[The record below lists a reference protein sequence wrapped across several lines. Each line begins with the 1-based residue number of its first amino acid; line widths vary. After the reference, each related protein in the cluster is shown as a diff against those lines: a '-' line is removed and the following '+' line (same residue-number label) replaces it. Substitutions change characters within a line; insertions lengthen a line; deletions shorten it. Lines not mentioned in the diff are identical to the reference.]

1 MEEVHLCDTHLY
13 SEDSE
18 KQVTGMSGQEGV
30 GGYVAVENSFN
41 CRFTTE
47 LIRE

>member
-18 KQVTGMSGQEGV
+18 KQVRCMSGREGV
-30 GGYVAVENSFN
+30 GGYVAVENSS
-41 CRFTTE
+41 RV
-47 LIRE
+47 IRKKSQ